1 MRPVDAEVTA
11 LGEVPD
17 DVTLPRLGRE
27 VAEVDAPPE
36 AVALA
41 VVRASI
47 EPP

>member
-41 VVRASI
+41 VVRSGIDA
-47 EPP
+47 P